1 MALQLLFLN
10 FPPKKENRLYCGYR
24 ILPSFFITM
33 TNTILILLVCS
44 TVVTSVVNAMKP
56 AFKKFSGKY
65 TVTVCTF
72 ISFLLGVLASFSV
85 APYLWY
91 ELNDGIIV
99 LIWLALGTGSNLV
112 YDVWDII
119 KSTWDKI
126 KWVVNKE

>member
-1 MALQLLFLN
+1 M
-10 FPPKKENRLYCGYR
+10 
-24 ILPSFFITM
+24 
-33 TNTILILLVCS
+33 VCS
-44 TVVTSVVNAMKP
+44 TVITSVVNCLKP

-72 ISFLLGVLASFSV
+72 ISFLLGVLAAFSV

-91 ELNDGIIV
+91 ELNDGVLV

-126 KWVVNKE
+126 KWVVSKE